1 MLDEETSA
9 AVAGVL
15 ANLAR
20 QYDPVE
26 DGSFRGQVATN
37 GLKGS
42 NIILPGTDT
51 VAKKTL
57 EQELSHLAARI
68 QYLEARA
75 NGSTGTVFPMTP
87 NEAGVAT
94 PFPSPSPARGQ
105 RTASSVPAR
114 QNSGSNK
121 DSRAN
126 WVTNLLASRE
136 NTNGEGPAQT
146 TQLTSEQLGYL
157 RDHVNKQAEQI
168 KSQRETIES
177 VSTQLSQQQR
187 ETTRALGGL
196 EHGMEDISAL
206 KRELSKYQQANA
218 AFAKALKEIG
228 TIVTNVANGDLSKK
242 VLIHAQEQDPQ
253 ISIFKKTINRM
264 VDQLQEFASQVT
276 HLAKEVGTEGRL
288 GGQAVLPGVDGIWA
302 ELTQNGWYIGLE
314 SLLSADPSQ

>member
-15 ANLAR
+15 ANLAK
-20 QYDPVE
+20 QYDPV
-26 DGSFRGQVATN
+26 DDASFRGQVATN
-37 GLKGS
+37 GVKG
-42 NIILPGTDT
+42 NNVMLPGPETI
-51 VAKKTL
+51 AKKTL
-57 EQELSHLAARI
+57 EQELSHLASRI

-75 NGSTGTVFPMTP
+75 NGGSGNVFPMTP
-87 NEAGVAT
+87 NEAGHAT
-94 PFPSPSPARGQ
+94 PFHPESPARAY
-105 RTASSVPAR
+105 RTASSIPAR

-121 DSRAN
+121 DSRAT
-126 WVTNLLASRE
+126 WVTNLLATRE
-136 NTNGEGPAQT
+136 NANGEGPAQT
-146 TQLTSEQLGYL
+146 TQLTNEQLGYL

-177 VSTQLSQQQR
+177 VSAQLSQQQR
-187 ETTRALGGL
+187 ETARALGGL
-196 EHGMEDISAL
+196 EHGMEDIHAL
-206 KRELSKYQQANA
+206 KRELTKYQQANA
-218 AFAKALKEIG
+218 AFAKSLKEIG

-302 ELTQNGWYIGLE
+302 ELTQNGPYI
-314 SLLSADPSQ
+314 SNMSTNIR